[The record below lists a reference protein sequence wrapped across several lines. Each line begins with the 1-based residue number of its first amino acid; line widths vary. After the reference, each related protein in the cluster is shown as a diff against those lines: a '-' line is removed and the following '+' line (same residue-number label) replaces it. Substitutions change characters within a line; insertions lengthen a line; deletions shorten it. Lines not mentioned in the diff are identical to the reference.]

1 MPKPRAQI
9 DERVLW
15 IELCRQVLDPETME
29 SRVRL
34 WAARSRGGV
43 VGLVVV
49 LGLLYAPL
57 AGAQKAPPGQAA
69 AAAYAA
75 ANAGP
80 EHSDHNEDE
89 KEAESDQDTPRRAI
103 ERFLAQAQSGDY
115 FKAAE
120 AIQVSSTNVGDGADK
135 ARKLAAVIERRVE
148 LGPEQ
153 LAKLSDLPGGN
164 TSDGLKNQDVIGR
177 IDMPLGS
184 ETLRLQRTGTPG
196 VRRWVFSPATVQRI
210 EAWYERLEDHWVLET
225 LPDALLSRGPLG
237 LLIWQWLALPLLILL
252 SGLGGIAL
260 SVVLRPVLRKLL
272 HSRELWVA
280 MIERQRGPLWLLFGA
295 LFATLMLPLLYLT
308 PVVSQPLR
316 ALTHI
321 GIEMSLC
328 WIAWRVADVLT
339 TRARLLQWLEARPGL
354 RGVLPLI
361 RQLIGIGLAAIA
373 AAIAL
378 SELGLSLTSV
388 MASLG
393 LGGLAV
399 ALAAKTTLEHF
410 FGSVTLSVDQ
420 SIRVGDQVRIGDTI
434 GIIEQIG
441 MRSTRIRTAER
452 SIVTIPN
459 GKVADMQIETI
470 AARDRSRFF
479 LSLGVVYALK
489 PAGLRS
495 LREALIKCVRS
506 HPKVWPDVVRVHFT
520 GLTDSSITVEI
531 TAWFQVTEQDQ
542 FLEARQ
548 ELLLQLLEVIETFGA
563 TPAFARAAA
572 AQAASK

>member
-1 MPKPRAQI
+1 MNI
-9 DERVLW
+9 
-15 IELCRQVLDPETME
+15 C
-29 SRVRL
+29 VRL
-34 WAARSRGGV
+34 LAQGAGRGFLAKVVAVALLMVAPWAV
-43 VGLVVV
+43 
-49 LGLLYAPL
+49 
-57 AGAQKAPPGQAA
+57 AQKAQPQAP
-69 AAAYAA
+69 AAYAA
-75 ANAGP
+75 AN
-80 EHSDHNEDE
+80 SDNEDE

-103 ERFLAQAQSGDY
+103 ERFMAQAASGDY

-120 AIQVSSTNVGDGADK
+120 AIQVSSTNVSDGADK

-148 LGPEQ
+148 LGPEE
-153 LAKLSDLPGGN
+153 LAKVSDLPVGN
-164 TSDGLKNQDVIGR
+164 INDGLKSQDVIGR

-196 VRRWVFSPATVQRI
+196 SRRWVFSPATVQRI

-225 LPDALLSRGPLG
+225 LPETLLSRGPLG
-237 LLIWQWLALPLLILL
+237 LLLWQWLALPLLLVL
-252 SGLGGIAL
+252 SALGGVAL
-260 SVVLRPVLRKLL
+260 SVVMRPVLRKLL
-272 HSRELWVA
+272 HKHELWVA
-280 MIERQRGPLWLLFGA
+280 MIERQRGPLWLMFGA
-295 LFATLMLPLLYLT
+295 LFATMLVPLLYLT
-308 PVVSQPLR
+308 PVVAQPVR

-321 GIEMSLC
+321 AIEVSLC

-339 TRARLLQWLEARPGL
+339 TRARLVEWLESRPGL
-354 RGVLPLI
+354 RGVLPLV
-361 RQLIGIGLAAIA
+361 RQLIGIALIAIA

-378 SELGLSLTSV
+378 SEMGLSLTSV

-399 ALAAKTTLEHF
+399 ALAAKNTLEHF

-420 SIRVGDQVRIGDTI
+420 SIRVGDQVRIGDAV

-441 MRSTRIRTAER
+441 MRSTRIRTADR

-470 AARDRSRFF
+470 AARDRTRFF

-495 LREALIKCVRS
+495 LREALVKCVRS
-506 HPKVWPDVVRVHFT
+506 HPKVWPEIVRVHFT
-520 GLTDSSITVEI
+520 GLTDAAITVEI

-548 ELLLQLLEVIETFGA
+548 ELLLQILDVIETFGA
-563 TPAFARAAA
+563 TPAFAKTL
-572 AQAASK
+572 AQAASRQ

>member
-1 MPKPRAQI
+1 
-9 DERVLW
+9 
-15 IELCRQVLDPETME
+15 
-29 SRVRL
+29 
-34 WAARSRGGV
+34 
-43 VGLVVV
+43 
-49 LGLLYAPL
+49 
-57 AGAQKAPPGQAA
+57 
-69 AAAYAA
+69 
-75 ANAGP
+75 
-80 EHSDHNEDE
+80 
-89 KEAESDQDTPRRAI
+89 
-103 ERFLAQAQSGDY
+103 
-115 FKAAE
+115 
-120 AIQVSSTNVGDGADK
+120 
-135 ARKLAAVIERRVE
+135 
-148 LGPEQ
+148 
-153 LAKLSDLPGGN
+153 
-164 TSDGLKNQDVIGR
+164 
-177 IDMPLGS
+177 MPLGS

-196 VRRWVFSPATVQRI
+196 ARRWVFSPATVQRI

-237 LLIWQWLALPLLILL
+237 LLIWQWLVLPLLILL

-272 HSRELWVA
+272 QSRELWVA

-308 PVVSQPLR
+308 PVVSQPVR

-339 TRARLLQWLEARPGL
+339 ARLLQWLEARPGL
-354 RGVLPLI
+354 RGVLPLV

-441 MRSTRIRTAER
+441 TPLELYHQPKTR
-452 SIVTIPN
+452 
-459 GKVADMQIETI
+459 
-470 AARDRSRFF
+470 F

-489 PAGLRS
+489 PAGLRA